1 MFKAL
6 APGGW
11 FNKVGFADYEKLYR
25 EEILGR
31 LDARRT
37 FDELVALADGAE
49 PVLLCWEKPP
59 LTQTN
64 WCHRRMVAEWFAEK
78 IGIDVPELTTERASE
93 SASVV
98 VAGKPSERARKRVAA
113 PVAKQGLLAFRA
125 KR

>member
-1 MFKAL
+1 MRTSSFFTYQGPGRITIARYAPRGTPGGFHMFKAL

-11 FNKVGFADYEKLYR
+11 FNKVGFAQYEKLYR

-64 WCHRRMVAEWFAEK
+64 CTRSRLADWTD
-78 IGIDVPELTTERASE
+78 GS
-93 SASVV
+93 
-98 VAGKPSERARKRVAA
+98 PSR
-113 PVAKQGLLAFRA
+113 P
-125 KR
+125 